1 MNKSLPNPMTKGR
14 LIFGWI
20 YLAAQQ
26 FLIPLLIVLAAK
38 LLSLPL
44 SELGLNFIYFL
55 LNFVVVVTVFALFLA
70 KDLRHF
76 GKHFWSCIGICLVG
90 FVVYWAANVFFSLW
104 VALFFPN
111 FANANDAAIQTMATE
126 NYKLILVST
135 VILVPI
141 VEETLY
147 RGVIYGTFARRNSVL
162 GYIFSAVLFS
172 AIHVVGYIGQL
183 SPIYLLVSFLQY
195 LPAALTLTWSYAKS
209 GTIFV
214 PILIHTA
221 LNLLA
226 AVAMR

>member
-1 MNKSLPNPMTKGR
+1 MNYKLPNPMAKGR

-26 FLIPLLIVLAAK
+26 FLIPLLIVLVAA

-44 SELGLNFIYFL
+44 NELGLNFIYFV
-55 LNFVVVVTVFALFLA
+55 LNFVVVVTVFASFLA

-76 GKHFWSCIGICLVG
+76 GRHFWRCIGTCLVG
-90 FVVYWAANVFFSLW
+90 IVVYWAANVFFSIW
-104 VALFFPN
+104 VALFFPS
-111 FANANDAAIQTMATE
+111 FSNANDAAIQIMATE
-126 NYKLILVST
+126 NYKLILVGT

-141 VEETLY
+141 VEETLF
-147 RGVIYGTFARRNSVL
+147 RGVIYGTFARCSPVL
-162 GYIFSAVLFS
+162 GLICSAVLFS

-183 SPIYLLVSFLQY
+183 SPSHLLVSFLQY
-195 LPAALTLTWSYAKS
+195 IPAGLCLGWAYAKS

>member
-1 MNKSLPNPMTKGR
+1 MTKGR

-26 FLIPLLIVLAAK
+26 FLIPLLIVWTAK

-44 SELGLNFIYFL
+44 SELGLNFIYFV
-55 LNFVVVVTVFALFLA
+55 LNFIVVVAVFGPFLA
-70 KDLRHF
+70 RDLRHF
-76 GKHFWSCIGICLVG
+76 GRHFWSCIGDSLVG
-90 FVVYWAANVFFSLW
+90 FVVYWAANMFFSIW
-104 VALFFPN
+104 VALCFPN
-111 FANANDAAIQTMATE
+111 FSNANDAAIQTMATE

-147 RGVIYGTFARRNSVL
+147 RGVIYGTFARRSSVL
-162 GYIFSAVLFS
+162 GYILSAALFS
-172 AIHVVGYIGQL
+172 AIHVVGYICQL
-183 SPIYLLVSFLQY
+183 SPGHLLVSFLQY